1 MLPVEAQKDS
11 LGKFVRTSAAGF
23 FTVTNHPSPG
33 IIPNVVPPA
42 RVTDLR
48 FIRASE
54 EDLTVELQ
62 WTAVGSDLYEGTGRI
77 STHIL
82 RRSRNSL
89 AKTEIIFTNYHAF

>member
-1 MLPVEAQKDS
+1 MSDNAAV
-11 LGKFVRTSAAGF
+11 GKFERSSAGGF

-33 IIPNVVPPA
+33 IVPNVVPPA

-62 WTAVGSDLYEGTGRI
+62 WTAVGSDLYEGTGRPLI
-77 STHIL
+77 AVLSYKL
-82 RRSRNSL
+82 
-89 AKTEIIFTNYHAF
+89 KYIIFKFQNLY